1 MFGENIPHKITNPAN
16 AESYPDM
23 DEFMELFNTEQ
34 ALFWGFTGMYI
45 HNQVIKC
52 RIDNSN

>member
-23 DEFMELFNTEQ
+23 DEFMELFNTDRPYFGIYRNVYTQ
-34 ALFWGFTGMYI
+34 PG
-45 HNQVIKC
+45 NKVP
-52 RIDNSN
+52 N